1 MSKCTVSNSV
11 ARFAVLYNI
20 PRPMGSSRGDDF
32 AVPPLDIAVI
42 GIACRFPGAAD
53 QRAYWR
59 NIEASVVSIEEVPS
73 TRWDWRGLCRQAGL
87 DEDGSSIRW
96 GGFLNDIDR
105 FDPDFFNIS
114 PREAHAM
121 DPQQRILLQ
130 LAWSCLED
138 AGYKAS
144 RVKGTN
150 VGIFVGICNYDYKEL
165 QDRCGETIGGH
176 TLTGT
181 ANTIVPNRVSY
192 ELDLH
197 GPSVSTDTAC
207 SSSLFAIHEAVSSL
221 RNGECEMALAGG
233 VNLLLCGERYVSM
246 AKLGMLS
253 SAGVCNTFDADA
265 DGYVRA
271 EGAGLVLLK
280 PLDRALHDRDF
291 IYGVIKGS
299 AVNHGGRART
309 LTSPNAFAQSRV
321 VAAAWQQAGVP
332 PETIGY
338 IEAHGTGTPLGDPI
352 EVHGLRRAFT
362 QLAKGPS
369 SGHPEKAT
377 CGIGSVKANIGHA
390 EGAAGIAG
398 VIKVLLA
405 FQHGVLPG
413 MPRFRRLNPRIKLE
427 GRSLLVV
434 DKTQPWERL
443 FDDEGK
449 PLPRRAGVSSFG
461 FGGAN
466 AHVVFEELCSSE
478 APARGARQAGP
489 VVVPLSAKNPERL
502 QEMAGALASFLAENR
517 GRVDLHDVAHTLQIG
532 REAMA
537 SRVAVAA
544 TDLDALIA
552 GLDAFSRNQPA
563 PGVIHGEARKP
574 KADAAPAQS
583 AAGEGAAPSDLAP
596 ASIAS
601 HWVHGGDIDWS
612 APEVGAKGR
621 RIPLPTYRFARERY
635 WLQDLGRPAPAA
647 RERAAGGF
655 GAAHPSVGRSCPQ
668 HGERCTLLELAPSDP
683 RIRDHV
689 VEGRPVAPAALV
701 LDFVVAIARAGGQEQ
716 TRLRDVSWIRPL
728 RIDEATLPCH
738 VELTPCG
745 DELTFEIFTQS
756 SGAARQVFGSGTLA
770 LSSRTGGK
778 TEQERRDVVALE
790 ARCNVREDA
799 GARYRALGL
808 AGLDYGAT
816 YRVLRQLSRNDTE
829 ALATLQAPQHAVGDA
844 APSLLRPDV
853 LDGSLQ
859 AVSALLDLEVE
870 GAPLPAEL
878 AQLEVFAPL
887 PHEGFAHVVRS
898 GAAADRFDL
907 EILDGAGHVCAKLD
921 GLTILRRR
929 AAPMGLFYRPTF
941 RPLGRSDGEVVKG
954 GEGSVLLVG
963 LAPQRDLMLRIAAVH
978 GGQQARTVVLGDRTA
993 QSSPHEWTLA
1003 PADSDGLQRCL
1014 DGLGS
1019 VRAFYFL
1026 GALVDPAQPLA
1037 DLDELKQ
1044 SQLRGAL
1051 TFLRFVQALDR
1062 RSLLRDG
1069 TAIRAFT
1076 NGAFAV
1082 SPTDEVVP
1090 HSASLV
1096 GLALS
1101 VAREHP
1107 ALHVTCTDLPA
1118 VVEASAELVG
1128 AMTRSD
1134 LAANAVT
1141 AVRGGVHS
1149 ARVLEPLRVE
1159 PGELKLRQRGV
1170 YLILGGASG
1179 IGLET
1184 AVLFAE
1190 RARAR
1195 VAVLGR
1201 RPLDAE
1207 ISSRLER
1214 VRGAGG
1220 EVLYCQADG
1229 ASRADMERA
1238 VRQIWDAF
1246 GPINGVVH
1254 SAVELADRPLESM
1267 DEAAF
1272 WAALAPKVQ
1281 ASVVLSEVTEREPL
1295 DFMLFYSSAISYR
1308 GNAGQ
1313 GNYAAGC
1320 TFQEALA
1327 ARLRKAGRRVKV
1339 ISWGYWGETGVVAGE
1354 VWLRKL
1360 ARLGIQP
1367 ISPGEGI
1374 DALARILSAPIEE
1387 VVALRADRTALA
1399 DFGVS
1404 VGGTAGDPPAARA
1417 PDVREGALDLSSLA
1431 RASEDAPELSRQ
1443 AQAFRELEELGCLG
1457 LLDAL
1462 EQMRAFGEGTSSL
1475 ALADVRERIS
1485 LAPGFER
1492 LVSAM
1497 LELLRRAGHV
1507 IGTGQSLHLGDH
1519 AKERLTLRHHQELLE
1534 SFSAFEQ
1541 RHPDFMPHARLLRA
1555 CLSALPSVLRG
1566 ERPATDV
1573 LFAAE
1578 TRPYVERVYREGAVG
1593 AYGQC
1598 AASAVR
1604 KLVAQRAGGA
1614 PAPIRLIEVGAG
1626 TGGTT
1631 GHVLAALSGSLRRV
1645 EYVYTDVSPAF
1656 LRLGEERF
1664 GPRYASLRFAG
1675 LDIEVHPGEQGF
1687 ARGSADIVLAA
1698 NVLHATRDVA
1708 ETLRHLK
1715 WLLADGGQLLF
1726 CETRAVQFFT
1736 TLTFGLL
1743 DGWWRFEDPERRLP
1757 HSPLLDIERW
1767 QRELREQGFRAV
1779 QAACITSDQH
1789 EPLAQCLIAAESDGT
1804 IAAPCRAAPT
1814 PSISQPHRPEA
1825 RRSEP
1830 APSEAGSATTAS
1842 LQAAVLEKLIAVL
1855 ARAIQSTPSSIDA
1868 ERPFAEHGVDSIV
1881 AADVAQGLSKAF
1893 GLPLKT
1899 TSLFEFT
1906 TTAALAEHLCATY
1919 PAELRARLGVE
1930 ERPAAPDRGGPPVRP
1945 SGADHGEAP
1954 VRPAMPR
1961 RGSDTV
1967 RTAAR
1972 MSRGSAADG
1981 ETCRGVMLHMPGSID
1996 DVHIE
2001 PVVVGPPGP
2010 REVQIRVHAF
2020 ALNFGDLLC
2029 VLGLYPT
2036 MPEYPFVPGFEVS
2049 GTVYRVG
2056 AQVEGLQVGD
2066 EVVALTGAALGG
2078 HAALVNTPAEVTVK
2092 KPRGLGFPEAAALPV
2107 AFVTAHAA
2115 LQQAAPVAGERI
2127 LIQTAAGG
2135 VGSMAIQL
2143 AQARGLEIF
2152 ATAGSAEKCE
2162 YLRRL
2167 GVAHAIN
2174 YRATDFSKAISER
2187 TGGQG
2192 IDIVLNMLPGDAL
2205 QKGLDLLAPG
2215 GRYIEIA
2222 MTALRQARAVDL
2234 SRLIGNQSIHSIDLR
2249 RTLLSRPERV
2259 RGALEEMV
2267 ALVEAGRI
2275 QPNVGR
2281 TFEFQDW
2288 RAAYRYLD
2296 AARNV
2301 GKVVVSGVPLD
2312 REPAVPSSR
2321 AVNRSA
2327 GPMGRPEQEPIAI
2340 IGASGRF
2347 PGAADLSTFWRNI
2360 ATGVC
2365 SVTRVLSEDW
2375 PIAIRDIPGAGGD
2388 LGSGVEHGGFLEDID
2403 RFDPLFFRISG
2414 AEATLMDPQQRL
2426 FLEECWKALEDAVIA
2441 PSSLDGQRCGV
2452 FLGTAPGDYADV
2464 LGAAGERIE
2473 AHTFIGN
2480 EASINAA
2487 RIAYL
2492 LNLKGPTLAI
2502 GTACSSSLVALHYAC
2517 QSLRSG
2523 ECDLALV
2530 GGVFV
2535 NTTPR
2540 FHVLSGRAGMLSP
2553 GGRCRTFDEGA
2564 DGFVPG
2570 EGVGVLVLKPLARA
2584 LEDRDLIRGVITATG
2599 VNQDGRTSGI
2609 TAPSGASQAV
2619 LLESVYKAGGIDPGT
2634 IELVEC
2640 HGTGTPLGD
2649 PIEIEALTRAFRA
2662 KTDKV
2667 RTCAVGSVKTNI
2679 GHAVTAAGVA
2689 GVLKVLLALEHQELP
2704 PSLHF
2709 ERPNPRID
2717 FESSPFFVNT
2727 ELKEWRPSGHPRR
2740 AAVSSFGFSGT
2751 NAHVVVEEP
2760 PPQPARAGEADRRRL
2775 FCFCLSAASEEALRR
2790 RSEDLLDWLRRH
2802 GREHRP
2808 GDVSF
2813 TLLAGRSHHAVRLCI
2828 VASDLD
2834 ELTAHLEADLAGRS
2848 APRARR
2854 GARPEDPRTQALD
2867 NDRCRRLVGELRN
2880 ALKEG
2885 AASCEAMVEQ
2895 LAELYVRGAKVDAG
2909 ALFQSEDHRRVR
2921 LPTYPFARE
2930 RHWPR
2935 GIRRRFAAER
2945 RAPLSGTHPF
2955 VDRGLAN
2962 GGAPHF
2968 AKTFTPADVWV
2979 RDHIVWGQPVLPGA
2993 VFLEMARAAAA
3004 AAGAQVR
3011 RISKA
3016 AWLHPL
3022 PVTTGPVEAHIE
3034 LKPVGNGFHCQ
3045 ITSGQDRALNVEM
3058 QLSSPPVSAPPPL
3071 DLASI
3076 RLRLSDRLT
3085 GDACRTLLLRQG
3097 LAFGPTFCVLDEVL
3111 RSGDE
3116 ALATLKADRDGERG
3130 ADGLVLLPPVIDGAW
3145 QALVALL
3152 PGEESASFR
3161 PFSLEELTWYDT
3173 LGRAAFAHI
3182 TVKGADGGRYRRF
3195 ALTFVDRTG
3204 QVLAEMTGFT
3214 VARADAPSRQGS
3226 SREPRDTDGTS
3237 LFFEPLWRG
3246 MDLKADPAA
3255 RAPRRVLVLD
3265 DDGGLSNALAARVGR
3280 SSGAGA
3286 PAVERIS
3293 FSCGDRDEEAT
3304 LQRAIDVAPPELIVV
3319 HWPSPAGRM
3328 RSGEDAEKTLRQQG
3342 LTMYRL
3348 SRALARTSGAGV
3360 RLMCVRAGGTDAGA
3374 PLFEALGGLFR
3385 TLVLEHPACTAQ
3397 LVELKDAPGAGPE
3410 ALADVV
3416 LREWGAT
3423 APLAREIQYVGGLRQ
3438 VYDLAGWQPP
3448 AGGGDRSRWRKGGV
3462 YVITGGAGGIGGAFA
3477 EHLVR
3482 EAEAHVVLLGRS
3494 ELSHARQQW
3503 LDGIRRLG
3511 GGVTYHR
3518 VDVTRREEVRAAV
3531 ERTRDQLGALHGV
3544 LHAAGTLRD
3553 GLLVQKSERDITE
3566 VVMAKVLGAVH
3577 LDEAIGDGPLDLF
3590 LLFSSLAGLTGNA
3603 GQADYAYANRFL
3615 LSFAAWREALRKS
3628 GACSGRTLAVAWPLW
3643 AQGGFPISPAVRG
3656 RMAAVA
3662 GLLPMPTEAGL
3673 SALRACLER
3682 PGPTHS
3688 VMYGK
3693 DEAMRTFLSDFRE
3706 HPLSRRATASLEP
3719 ERTDSD
3725 ALLAAAE
3732 RLLKKRFAELLQI
3745 PASRLHPSASFE
3757 TYGLDSMMATRI
3769 TSRLEDDLGELPKT
3783 LLFEHQSLASLAH
3796 GLVEEHGPKLAVL
3809 VGAGSA
3815 APAEAPSAS
3824 PRPSDASAPSGGAR
3838 AFEDIAVIGL
3848 AGRYPKAPDLD
3859 TFWQNLLERRDCI
3872 EEIPPE
3878 RWDVARYID
3887 ADPSRRDRIYG
3898 KWGGFLADHDV
3909 FDPLFFHISP
3919 RDAEVMDPQERLF
3932 LEVAW
3937 AAVEDAGYSRS
3948 TVRRALDRH
3957 VGVFT
3962 GVMWSDYQL
3971 YGVGDGADGRGL
3983 RLSSSFA
3990 SIANRV
3996 SFALDLNGPSMAVD
4010 TMCSSSLTAVILA
4023 CQSLSRGECLMAIAG
4038 GVNLSLHP
4046 NKFLY
4051 LAQQKFLSSDGRC
4064 RAFGEGGDG
4073 YVPGEG
4079 AGALVLKPL
4088 RRAVADGDHIYG
4100 VIKGAAMNHGG
4111 MTHGYTVP
4119 SPDAQAAL
4127 IHEALTT
4134 SGIDPTT
4141 LGYVE
4146 AHGTGTALGDPI
4158 ELRALARALG
4168 GVRPG
4173 GSTCAVGSVKSNI
4186 GHLESAAGIAGLT
4199 KLLLQLRHRTL
4210 VPSIHA
4216 DTLNRNIDFATLP
4229 LRVQREVAAWEPV
4242 EDSAGIR
4249 HPRRAGLSS
4258 FGAGGANAH
4267 VIIEE
4272 HSPEEREDA
4281 ASPQLLPLSAATEE
4295 RLLAYAQ
4302 NMLSFLARAR
4312 NSDEPLPPLADIAY
4326 TLQVGR
4332 EQQDK
4337 RLAIIA
4343 TDLKQWE
4350 DSLTRFVAGERAVP
4364 GMYSGSPSDTPPHDA
4379 PASEDAVLGAI
4390 GRPLT
4395 ADELATLAKRWSSS
4409 RGDVNWT
4416 ALHADRRPRRASLPT
4431 YPFARRRCWAPRRT
4445 AEDSAISAR
4454 APEPEAKPV
4463 RVPSKARP
4471 QAQNPDAYCIIGG
4484 GPTGIGTAKC
4494 LLQRGIPI
4502 EIIEREDDFGG
4513 VWNFGSSSG
4522 RVYES
4527 THLIS
4532 SKVNTQFSDYPMP
4545 EDYPHYPDRR
4555 MFLAY
4560 LRDMARH
4567 FDLYDFARLGT
4578 SVERIEPEGDR
4589 WRVATSD
4596 GDERLYRGVVIANG
4610 LQRQPSYPS
4619 LHGTFTGETLHS
4631 ADYRSANSLR
4641 GKRVLIIGGGNSGC
4655 DIAVD
4660 VSSSADTVFH
4670 SMRRP
4675 YYFMPKFIEGRPTQE
4690 WLMDLPRQLGKGVD
4704 VWSHVRRVFKL
4715 AGFDPSDYGLQAPDY
4730 GINQAHPIIN
4740 SHYLCHVGQGD
4751 IVPKSDVVSLDGQR
4765 VKFADGSAVDVDCI
4779 LYATGYIPHF
4789 PFLDERHLAWTQG
4802 RPDLFLRIFHREHD
4816 NLFLVGFVN
4825 APAGLGNVVNAI
4837 GNLLAT
4843 YLRARERDTPA
4854 FRRFRA
4860 LMNGPDPDLGGQ
4872 NYIHSERHAFEVD
4885 LWKMIQAI
4893 SFFRAKLEVGAS
4905 HGTSSAASL
4914 AGAPLQRL
4922 HENTRNP

>member
-1 MSKCTVSNSV
+1 
-11 ARFAVLYNI
+11 
-20 PRPMGSSRGDDF
+20 MGSSRGDDF
-32 AVPPLDIAVI
+32 VVPPHDVAVI

-53 QRAYWR
+53 QRGYWR

-96 GGFLNDIDR
+96 GGFLDDIDR

-165 QDRCGETIGGH
+165 QDRCGEAIGGH

-280 PLDRALHDRDF
+280 PLARALQDRDF

-352 EVHGLRRAFT
+352 EVHGLRRAFS
-362 QLAKGPS
+362 QLARGPS
-369 SGHPEKAT
+369 SGHRGEAA

-427 GRSLLVV
+427 QRSLLVV

-443 FDDEGK
+443 LDGEGK

-466 AHVVFEELCSSE
+466 AHVALEEFCSSE
-478 APARGARQAGP
+478 APARDARQAGP

-502 QEMAGALASFLAENR
+502 REMAGALASFLADNR

-532 REAMA
+532 REEMA
-537 SRVAVAA
+537 SRVAVVAA
-544 TDLDALIA
+544 DLDALIA
-552 GLDAFSRNQPA
+552 GFDAVSRDQPA
-563 PGVIHGEARKP
+563 PGVRHGEARKRN
-574 KADAAPAQS
+574 AEAAPAQS
-583 AAGEGAAPSDLAP
+583 AGAGGGEGGAPSHPAP
-596 ASIAS
+596 EDVASRWA
-601 HWVHGGDIDWS
+601 HGGDIDWS

-621 RIPLPTYRFARERY
+621 RVPLPTYRFARERY
-635 WLQDLGRPAPAA
+635 WLPDLGRPAPAA
-647 RERAAGGF
+647 PQRAEGGAS
-655 GAAHPSVGRSCPQ
+655 AATASVGRSFPQ
-668 HGERCTLLELAPSDP
+668 DGERCPLLELAPSDP
-683 RIRDHV
+683 RVRDHL

-701 LDFVVAIARAGGQEQ
+701 LDLVVASVRAGGQERL
-716 TRLRDVSWIRPL
+716 RLRDVSWIRPL
-728 RIDEATLPCH
+728 RVEEATLSCH
-738 VELTPCG
+738 VELTPRG

-756 SGAARQVFGSGTLA
+756 SGADRQVFGRGTLA
-770 LSSRTGGK
+770 PPSRTGER
-778 TEQERRDVVALE
+778 TEQEHRDVAAIE
-790 ARCNVREDA
+790 ARCDVREDA

-816 YRVLRQLSRNDTE
+816 YRVLRRLSRNDRE

-853 LDGSLQ
+853 LDGALQ

-870 GAPLPAEL
+870 GVPLPAEL
-878 AQLEVFAPL
+878 ARLEVLAPL
-887 PHEGFAHVVRS
+887 PHTGFAHVVRS
-898 GAAADRFDL
+898 GAAGDRFDI
-907 EILDGAGHVCAKLD
+907 EILDGAGHVCAKLE
-921 GLTILRRR
+921 GLTVLRRR

-941 RPLGRSDGEVVKG
+941 RPLGRPDGDALKG
-954 GEGSVLLVG
+954 GEGSILLVG
-963 LAPQRDLMLRIAAVH
+963 LAPQRDLMLKIAAVH
-978 GGQQARTVVLGDRTA
+978 GGRQARTVVLGDRTA
-993 QSSPHEWTLA
+993 QISPHEWTLA
-1003 PADSDGLQRCL
+1003 PADSDGLQGCL

-1026 GALVDPAQPLA
+1026 GALVDPAQPFA
-1037 DLDELKQ
+1037 DLDELQ
-1044 SQLRGAL
+1044 HSQLRGAL

-1062 RSLLRDG
+1062 RSLLREE
-1069 TAIRAFT
+1069 TAVRAFT

-1090 HSASLV
+1090 HGASLV

-1107 ALHVTCTDLPA
+1107 ALRVTCTDLPA
-1118 VVEASAELVG
+1118 AVETSAELVE

-1141 AVRGGVHS
+1141 AIRGGVHLV
-1149 ARVLEPLRVE
+1149 RVLEPLRVE

-1254 SAVELADRPLESM
+1254 SAVELADRPLDSM

-1281 ASVVLSEVTEREPL
+1281 ASVVLSEVTEHEPL

-1360 ARLGIQP
+1360 ARLGIRP
-1367 ISPGEGI
+1367 ISPAEGV
-1374 DALARILSAPIEE
+1374 DAIARILSAPIDE

-1404 VGGTAGDPPAARA
+1404 VAGHPPAARI
-1417 PDVREGALDLSSLA
+1417 PDFREGALDLSSLA
-1431 RASEDAPELSRQ
+1431 RASADAPELSRQ

-1462 EQMRAFGEGTSSL
+1462 AQMRAFGEGSSPL

-1485 LAPGFER
+1485 LAPSFER
-1492 LVSAM
+1492 LVDAM

-1507 IGTGQSLHLGDH
+1507 VGAGQSLHLGDH
-1519 AKERLTLRHHQELLE
+1519 AKERLTLRHRQELLE

-1541 RHPDFMPHARLLRA
+1541 RHPDFLPHARLLRA

-1578 TRPYVERVYREGAVG
+1578 TRPYVERVYKEGAVG
-1593 AYGQC
+1593 AYGRC

-1604 KLVAQRAGGA
+1604 QLVAQRAGGA
-1614 PAPIRLIEVGAG
+1614 LEPIRLIEVGAG

-1631 GHVLAALSGSLRRV
+1631 GHVLAALSGSPRRV

-1664 GPRYASLRFAG
+1664 GPRYASLRFAR

-1687 ARGSADIVLAA
+1687 ERGSADIVLAA

-1757 HSPLLDIERW
+1757 RSPLLDIERW
-1767 QRELREQGFRAV
+1767 QRELREQGFRAI
-1779 QAACITSDQH
+1779 QAACLTSDQD
-1789 EPLAQCLIAAESDGT
+1789 EPLAQCVIAAESDGAVT
-1804 IAAPCRAAPT
+1804 APRRAPT
-1814 PSISQPHRPEA
+1814 SISARPHRPEA
-1825 RRSEP
+1825 RRPEP
-1830 APSEAGSATTAS
+1830 APSEVGSATAAS
-1842 LQAAVLEKLIAVL
+1842 LQAAVLERVIAEL
-1855 ARAIQSTPSSIDA
+1855 ARATQSTPAGIDA

-1899 TSLFEFT
+1899 TSLFDFT
-1906 TTAALAEHLCATY
+1906 TAAALAEHLGATY

-1930 ERPAAPDRGGPPVRP
+1930 ERPAAADR
-1945 SGADHGEAP
+1945 GEAP
-1954 VRPAMPR
+1954 ARPAAG
-1961 RGSDTV
+1961 RGEAPARPAADRGEAPARPAAPSEGSGPA

-1972 MSRGSAADG
+1972 VSRGSAADG
-1981 ETCRGVMLHMPGSID
+1981 ATCLGAVLHMPGGID
-1996 DVHIE
+1996 DVRIE

-2010 REVQIRVHAF
+2010 REVRIRVHAF

-2029 VLGLYPT
+2029 VRGLYPT

-2049 GTVYRVG
+2049 GTVDRVG
-2056 AQVEGLQVGD
+2056 AEVEGLRVGD

-2143 AQARGLEIF
+2143 ARARGLEIF

-2174 YRATDFSKAISER
+2174 YRATDFSTAISDL

-2192 IDIVLNMLPGDAL
+2192 VDVVLNMLPGDAL

-2234 SRLIGNQSIHSIDLR
+2234 SRLVGNQSIHSIDLR

-2267 ALVEAGRI
+2267 ALVEVGRI

-2281 TFEFQDW
+2281 TFAFQDW

-2296 AARNV
+2296 GARNV

-2312 REPAVPSSR
+2312 REPAVPSSGS
-2321 AVNRSA
+2321 VSRSA
-2327 GPMGRPEQEPIAI
+2327 GPMERPEQAPIAV

-2360 ATGVC
+2360 AAGVC

-2388 LGSGVEHGGFLEDID
+2388 VGPGAAYGGFLEDID

-2414 AEATLMDPQQRL
+2414 TEATLMDPQHRL
-2426 FLEECWKALEDAVIA
+2426 FLEECWRALEDSAIA

-2540 FHVLSGRAGMLSP
+2540 FHMLSSRAGMLSP

-2609 TAPSGASQAV
+2609 TAPSGASQAA
-2619 LLESVYKAGGIDPGT
+2619 LLESVYRAGGIDPGT

-2760 PPQPARAGEADRRRL
+2760 PPQPARTGEPGRRRL
-2775 FCFCLSAASEEALRR
+2775 FCFCLSATSEEALRR

-2813 TLLAGRSHHAVRLCI
+2813 TLLAGRSHHAVRLCMM
-2828 VASDLD
+2828 ASDLD
-2834 ELTAHLEADLAGRS
+2834 ELAALLEADLAGRS
-2848 APRARR
+2848 VPRVRR
-2854 GARPEDPRTQALD
+2854 GARSEDPRTQALD
-2867 NDRCRRLVGELRN
+2867 DDRCRRLVGELRD
-2880 ALKEG
+2880 ALREG
-2885 AASCEAMVEQ
+2885 AASCEPMMEE
-2895 LAELYVRGAKVDAG
+2895 LAELYVRGAKVDG
-2909 ALFQSEDHRRVR
+2909 RALFQSEDHRRVR

-2930 RHWPR
+2930 RYWPR
-2935 GIRRRFAAER
+2935 GIRRRSAGER
-2945 RAPLSGTHPF
+2945 RAPRAAAHPL
-2955 VDRGLAN
+2955 VDRCLTN
-2962 GGAPHF
+2962 GGAPLF
-2968 AKTFTPADVWV
+2968 EKTFTPADVWV

-3022 PVTTGPVEAHIE
+3022 PVTTGPVEVHLE
-3034 LKPVGNGFHCQ
+3034 LRPAGSGFHCQ
-3045 ITSGQDRALNVEM
+3045 IASGQDRALNVEM
-3058 QLSSPPVSAPPPL
+3058 QLSSPPVAAPPPL

-3076 RLRLSDRLT
+3076 RLRLPERLT
-3085 GDACRTLLLRQG
+3085 GDACRTQLLRQG
-3097 LAFGPTFCVLDEVL
+3097 LAFGPAFRALEEVL

-3116 ALATLKADRDGERG
+3116 ALATLRADRDGELG

-3152 PGEESASFR
+3152 PTGESASFR
-3161 PFSLEELTWYDT
+3161 PFSLEELTWHDT
-3173 LGRAAFAHI
+3173 LDRAAFAHI
-3182 TVKGADGGRYRRF
+3182 AVRGADGGRYRRF
-3195 ALTFVDRTG
+3195 ALTFVDETG

-3214 VARADAPSRQGS
+3214 VARADAPSQKGS
-3226 SREPRDTDGTS
+3226 SREPREAAGRS
-3237 LFFEPLWRG
+3237 LFFEPVWRG
-3246 MDLKADPAA
+3246 MEPKADPAA

-3265 DDGGLSNALAARVGR
+3265 DDGGLSDALAARAGR
-3280 SSGAGA
+3280 SSGAVA
-3286 PAVERIS
+3286 PVVERIA
-3293 FSCGDRDEEAT
+3293 FSPGGRGEEAT
-3304 LQRAIDVAPPELIVV
+3304 LERAIDCAPPELIVV
-3319 HWPSPAGRM
+3319 HWPSPAGWTR
-3328 RSGEDAEKTLRQQG
+3328 RGEEVEEALREQG
-3342 LTMYRL
+3342 LTMLRL
-3348 SRALARTSGAGV
+3348 GRALARSRGAGF

-3374 PLFEALGGLFR
+3374 PLFEAAGGLLR
-3385 TLVLEHPACTAQ
+3385 TLTLEQPACTAQ
-3397 LVELKDAPGAGPE
+3397 LIELKGASGAGPE

-3416 LREWGAT
+3416 LREWAAI

-3438 VYDLAGWQPP
+3438 VRDLAEWQPP
-3448 AGGGDRSRWRKGGV
+3448 AGGGRSPWRKGGV
-3462 YVITGGAGGIGGAFA
+3462 YLITGGAGGLGGVFA
-3477 EHLVR
+3477 EHLAR

-3494 ELSHARQQW
+3494 ELSDARQQW
-3503 LDGIRRLG
+3503 LDGIRRSG
-3511 GGVTYHR
+3511 GGATYHR

-3553 GLLVQKSERDITE
+3553 GRLAQKTERDVTE

-3577 LDEAIGDGPLDLF
+3577 LDEVIGDVPLDLF

-3603 GQADYAYANRFL
+3603 GQADYAYANRLL
-3615 LSFAAWREALRKS
+3615 LSFAAWREALTKS
-3628 GACSGRTLAVAWPLW
+3628 GARSGRTLAVAWPLW
-3643 AQGGFPISPAVRG
+3643 EQGGFAISPAVRE

-3662 GLLPMPTEAGL
+3662 GLLPMPAEVGL

-3682 PGPTHS
+3682 PGPALS
-3688 VMYGK
+3688 VMYGE
-3693 DEAMRTFLSDFRE
+3693 DEAMRAFLSDFRE
-3706 HPLSRRATASLEP
+3706 HPSFRRAAAPLDP
-3719 ERTDSD
+3719 ERTDGN

-3732 RLLKKRFAELLQI
+3732 RLLKERFAELLQI
-3745 PASRLHPSASFE
+3745 PASRLHPDASFE

-3769 TSRLEDDLGELPKT
+3769 TSRLEDEFGELPKT
-3783 LLFEHQSLASLAH
+3783 LLFEHQSLSSLARW
-3796 GLVEEHGPKLAVL
+3796 LVEEHGPKLAEL
-3809 VGAGSA
+3809 VGAGRT
-3815 APAEAPSAS
+3815 APAEAPSA
-3824 PRPSDASAPSGGAR
+3824 PRPASAPSSGAS
-3838 AFEDIAVIGL
+3838 AFEEIAVIGL
-3848 AGRYPKAPDLD
+3848 AGRYPKAPDLG
-3859 TFWQNLLERRDCI
+3859 TFWQNLLEGRDCI
-3872 EEIPPE
+3872 EEIPAE
-3878 RWDVARYID
+3878 RWDHARYFD
-3887 ADPSRRDRIYG
+3887 ADPSRHDRTYG
-3898 KWGGFLADHDV
+3898 KWGGFIADHDR

-3948 TVRRALDRH
+3948 TVRRVLDRR

-3971 YGVGDGADGRGL
+3971 YGVGEGADGRGL

-3990 SIANRV
+3990 SIANRA

-4046 NKFLY
+4046 NKFIY

-4079 AGALVLKPL
+4079 VGALVLKPL

-4119 SPDAQAAL
+4119 NPDAQAAL
-4127 IHEALTT
+4127 IREALAT
-4134 SGIDPTT
+4134 GGVDPTT

-4168 GVRPG
+4168 GVRPD

-4186 GHLESAAGIAGLT
+4186 GHLESAAGVAGLT
-4199 KLLLQLRHRTL
+4199 KLLLQLRHRVL

-4216 DTLNRNIDFATLP
+4216 DALNRNIDFAALP
-4229 LRVQREVAAWEPV
+4229 LRVQREVSAWEPV
-4242 EDSAGIR
+4242 EDGAGVR

-4267 VIIEE
+4267 VIVEE
-4272 HSPEEREDA
+4272 HVAEDRAEPRGDA
-4281 ASPQLLPLSAATEE
+4281 ASPQLLLLSAATEE
-4295 RLLAYAQ
+4295 RLLVYAQ
-4302 NMLSFLARAR
+4302 DMLSFLARTR
-4312 NSDEPLPPLADIAY
+4312 SSDEALPALADIAY

-4337 RLAIIA
+4337 RLAIVA
-4343 TDLKQWE
+4343 TDIEQWK
-4350 DSLTRFVAGERAVP
+4350 DRLARFVAGERTVP
-4364 GMYSGSPSDTPPHDA
+4364 GLYFGSPSDAPAHDA
-4379 PASEDAVLGAI
+4379 LASEGAVLGAI
-4390 GRPLT
+4390 GSRST
-4395 ADELATLAKRWSSS
+4395 EDELATLAARWISS
-4409 RGDVNWT
+4409 RDDVNWT
-4416 ALHADRRPRRASLPT
+4416 ALHADRRPRRVSLPT

-4445 AEDSAISAR
+4445 AEDPALG
-4454 APEPEAKPV
+4454 APAQELEVKPV
-4463 RVPSKARP
+4463 RAPSKARP
-4471 QAQNPDAYCIIGG
+4471 KAQDPDAYCIIGG

-4494 LLQRGIPI
+4494 LLKRGVPI

-4532 SKVNTQFSDYPMP
+4532 SKLNTQFSDYPMP
-4545 EDYPHYPDRR
+4545 EEYPHYPDRR
-4555 MFLAY
+4555 LFLRY

-4567 FDLYDFARLGT
+4567 LRLYDRALLGT

-4589 WRVATSD
+4589 WRVTTSG
-4596 GDERLYRGVVIANG
+4596 GDERLYRGVVVANG
-4610 LQRQPSYPS
+4610 LQRQPNYPS
-4619 LHGTFTGETLHS
+4619 LRGTFTGETLHS
-4631 ADYRSANSLR
+4631 ADYRSANSVR

-4660 VSSSADTVFH
+4660 MSSSADAVFH

-4690 WLMDLPRQLGKGVD
+4690 WLMDLPRQLGNGVD
-4704 VWSHVRRVFKL
+4704 VWSHVLRAFKL
-4715 AGFDPSDYGLQAPDY
+4715 AGFDPSDYGLPVPNY

-4751 IVPKSDVVSLDGQR
+4751 IVPKPDVASLDGKS
-4765 VKFADGSAVDVDCI
+4765 VKFADGSVVDVDCI
-4779 LYATGYIPHF
+4779 LYATGYNPHF
-4789 PFLDERHLAWTQG
+4789 PFLSERHLAWTQG
-4802 RPDLFLRIFHREHD
+4802 RPDLFLRIFHRKYD
-4816 NLFLVGFVN
+4816 NLLFVGFVN
-4825 APAGLGNVVNAI
+4825 APAGLGNVVNAM
-4837 GNLLAT
+4837 GNLLAA

-4860 LMNGPDPDLGGQ
+4860 LMSGPDPDLGEQ
-4872 NYIHSERHAFEVD
+4872 SYIRSERHAFEVD

-4893 SFFRAKLEVGAS
+4893 SFFRAKLEVGAI
-4905 HGTSSAASL
+4905 HDESSAASL
-4914 AGAPLQRL
+4914 A
-4922 HENTRNP
+4922 